1 MNIIGS
7 IFTCDIIN
15 LNFNCFKSNDKSV
28 KHNKLIQTASKNLT
42 LIHILPIQPN
52 IKITKLPIGNC
63 IKSLST
69 IIVGQD
75 NVFISLKL
83 KGDLINYINEE
94 QVLNKTGVNI
104 LDNELNKLFEN
115 IISST
120 KYNKHIQL
128 FFTLNNILYFLNTYQ
143 LIEDDLV
150 GIIIFIRPYSSI

>member
-1 MNIIGS
+1 M
-7 IFTCDIIN
+7 
-15 LNFNCFKSNDKSV
+15 
-28 KHNKLIQTASKNLT
+28 
-42 LIHILPIQPN
+42 IHILPIQPS
-52 IKITKLPIGNC
+52 IKITRLPIGNC
-63 IKSLST
+63 IKDLST
-69 IIVGQD
+69 IILGQD

-115 IISST
+115 IITST

-143 LIEDDLV
+143 LVEDDLV
-150 GIIIFIRPYSSI
+150 GIVIFIRPYSSV